1 MANAQ
6 ATLQIP
12 VELFGTARLRSGQH
26 EVTLELPAEATRRQV
41 VHALALACPAL
52 VGNAIRED
60 LAGLEDGYAFNRN
73 GTAFL
78 SGEVLS
84 LRPGDSL
91 LVLSSQAGG

>member
-1 MANAQ
+1 MAHAQ
-6 ATLQIP
+6 VKLQIP

-26 EVTLELPAEATRRQV
+26 EVTLELPADATRRQV
-41 VHALALACPAL
+41 VHALARVCPAL

-60 LAGLEDGYAFNRN
+60 LADLEDGYAFNRN

-78 SGEVLS
+78 SDEVLA